1 MHTAK
6 TNILL
11 PFLIL
16 MYLYFLL
23 IHLSVLVEFLV
34 CLFVCLARPHSAA
47 QTTLKLT
54 VVFLPRPPQY

>member
-6 TNILL
+6 TNTLL

-34 CLFVCLARPHSAA
+34 YLLVWQGL
-47 QTTLKLT
+47 TLQ
-54 VVFLPRPPQY
+54 PRLLSRSQ